1 MSDAA
6 NSAPEP
12 KKRRAGGRPFA
23 KGESGNP
30 SGRPKAIQELVTLAR
45 AETRPTFEK
54 IVWLRDHA
62 EDQRVQL
69 AAAQE
74 ILNRAWGKPAQPLA
88 GDQDHP
94 IRHQHTLDFR
104 TLRDDQL
111 EALERL
117 AETLEAGGSLGDDA
131 RGA

>member
-1 MSDAA
+1 MSDTA

-12 KKRRAGGRPFA
+12 RRQAGGRPFA
-23 KGESGNP
+23 KGQSGNP
-30 SGRPKAIQELVTLAR
+30 SGRPKAIQELVELAR

-88 GDQDHP
+88 GDQDSP

-104 TLRDDQL
+104 KLRDDQL

-117 AETLEAGGSLGDDA
+117 AEALEAGGSLGSPD